1 MESVEVEFNKT
12 RLTIG
17 TILTV
22 LLVFAFMF
30 LSKLIQVISPVTIP
44 EEALFW
50 ISRFGFWIC
59 LLIVLLWSLRIEKN
73 PLLIWKE
80 RPLSFPEGLATGFGL
95 FGAVMIG
102 MLLLSMVLLISG
114 YKEDHSQLK
123 KIIET
128 FRHSPLLLVFTV
140 ITAGA
145 VEELIFRGYLLP
157 RMAILFK
164 NSMLAILVSSL
175 LFGLLHFGYG
185 NISQIVGPFWIGLVF
200 ALYYNEYRNI
210 KALIIFHSSW
220 DLLVLL
226 VQMFI
231 KK

>member
-1 MESVEVEFNKT
+1 MESVQVEINKS
-12 RLTIG
+12 RLAIG
-17 TILTV
+17 VILTA
-22 LLVFAFMF
+22 LLVFGFMF
-30 LSKLIQVISPVTIP
+30 LSLLVKYLSKTEIP
-44 EEALFW
+44 ESVLFW

-59 LLIVLLWSLRIEKN
+59 LLLVLLWSVRIEKN

-102 MLLLSMVLLISG
+102 MLLLSMTLLITG
-114 YKEDHSQLK
+114 YKEDHTQLK
-123 KIIET
+123 KIVET
-128 FRHSPLLLVFTV
+128 FRNSPLLLVFTV

-157 RMAILFK
+157 RMAVLFK
-164 NSMLAILVSSL
+164 NTTAAILVSSL

-226 VQMFI
+226 VQIFI